1 MTDTPGG
8 WRGPVTVILTGAA
21 AWAWMIGG
29 HCVAGPLMVV
39 LAVCYAHEY
48 FYPVRKGDRQ

>member
-8 WRGPVTVILTGAA
+8 WRGPLATVFVGAA
-21 AWAWMIGG
+21 AWAWMSGG
-29 HCVAGPLMVV
+29 HCVVGPLMVV